1 MIRRPPISSRTD
13 TRFPDT
19 TLVRSNGIPAGLI
32 ERVEIIQGGGAAL
45 YGSDAIACVVNYSLK
60 DDFDGLEIDGQQSI
74 STYGDDYRPYLR
86 LTAGKNF
93 ADNRGN
99 IAINLEYSKTDP
111 LLDYD
116 RPWTDLSPIAVTNP
130 NDTGPTDGQP
140 KPTYITHDR
149 TRKRLNYSH

>member
-1 MIRRPPISSRTD
+1 MQ
-13 TRFPDT
+13 
-19 TLVRSNGIPAGLI
+19 
-32 ERVEIIQGGGAAL
+32 RVEVIPGGGAAVD
-45 YGSDAIACVVNYSLK
+45 GSDAIAGVVNYNLK
-60 DDFDGLEIDGQQSI
+60 DDFDVIGIDGQQSI

-130 NDTGPTDGQP
+130 KDTRSEERRVG
-140 KPTYITHDR
+140 KE
-149 TRKRLNYSH
+149 RLR

>member
-1 MIRRPPISSRTD
+1 MTRCCPGRWSS
-13 TRFPDT
+13 
-19 TLVRSNGIPAGLI
+19 GG
-32 ERVEIIQGGGAAL
+32 VEVIGGGGAAGD
-45 YGSDAIACVVNYSLK
+45 GSDAMAGVVNDIRK
-60 DDFDGLEIDGQQSI
+60 GDCDGLEIDGQQSI

-130 NDTGPTDGQP
+130 NDTGPNDGQP
-140 KPTYITHDR
+140 KIGRASCRERVCQYV
-149 TRKRLNYSH
+149 